1 MEKRSSS
8 LKSKQ
13 RSSLPLVGLPNV
25 KVSYSTNDIL
35 IENLSGGYA
44 VYNMNGDCLETSEEK
59 GYVLPMF
66 SVFLIVKSKVVQAIG
81 DMSTFKEREV

>member
-1 MEKRSSS
+1 MAKKNSS

-25 KVSYSTNDIL
+25 KVTYSTEDIL
-35 IENLSGGYA
+35 IENSNGGYA
-44 VYNMNGDCLETSEEK
+44 VYNLDGDCLETSEEK
-59 GYVLPMF
+59 DYILPMF
-66 SVFLIVKSKVVQAIG
+66 SVFLLVKSKVVQAIG